1 MKIKQIEA
9 TLSAVIPIASYENLK
24 PSFSI
29 MAELEEGD
37 DVDKSLSHIK
47 DILKTKVEQVSNEAK
62 TDLIKKQNDKIR
74 FYERNGKQ
82 YPSVTSVLGW
92 DIDWRIS
99 EDELMQYGARGTIVH
114 KIIEL
119 YLKEKKWYDPI
130 DIPELEDEVNILMSG
145 SKKLTWKSCSYIK
158 AMENIIEDIELI
170 DTEQAVYN
178 DELLYAGRLDCLCK
192 YKGKLTVLDFKT
204 GTTTDMRQLAAYSI
218 CIPNIEQLVIV
229 PCRPTENKSGV
240 KKPVVC
246 DAIQPEFKKFIYAR
260 SKFRLRFG
268 I

>member
-99 EDELMQYGARGTIVH
+99 EDELMQYAARGTIVH

-130 DIPELEDEVNILMSG
+130 DVLELEDDVAVLMSG
-145 SKKLTWKSCSYIK
+145 SKKLTWKNCSYIK
-158 AMENIIEDIELI
+158 AIETIEKDIELI
-170 DTEQAVYN
+170 STEKAVYN
-178 DELLYAGRLDCLCK
+178 NELLYAGTLDCLCK

-204 GTTTDMRQLAAYSI
+204 GTTTDMRQLAAYATCLSG
-218 CIPNIEQLVIV
+218 IEQTVIV
-229 PCRPTENKSGV
+229 PVGPTENKSGI
-240 KKPVVC
+240 KKPIVSSTIS
-246 DAIQPEFKKFIYAR
+246 AEFKKFIYAR
-260 SKFRLRFG
+260 NKFRERFG
-268 I
+268 V

>member
-1 MKIKQIEA
+1 MKIKEISA
-9 TLSAVIPIASYENLK
+9 SLSAVIPIASYENLR
-24 PSFSI
+24 PSFTI

-37 DVDKSLSHIK
+37 SVDKSLSLIK
-47 DILKTKVEQVSNEAK
+47 DILKNKVEQVGNEAK

-92 DIDWRIS
+92 NIDWKIS
-99 EDELMQYGARGTIVH
+99 EDELTQYGSRGTIVH

-130 DIPELEDEVNILMSG
+130 DVPELEDDVAVLMSG

-158 AMENIIEDIELI
+158 AIEGIEKDIELI
-170 DTEQAVYN
+170 DMEKSVYN
-178 DELLYAGRLDCLCK
+178 DELLYAGRFDCLCK
-192 YKGKLTVLDFKT
+192 YKGKLTVLDFKS
-204 GTTTDMRQLAAYSI
+204 GTTTDMRQLAAYSV
-218 CIPNIEQLVIV
+218 CIPDVEQLVIV
-229 PCRPTENKSGV
+229 PCGPTVNKSGV

-246 DAIQPEFKKFIYAR
+246 DAIQPEFKKFAYAR

>member
-1 MKIKQIEA
+1 MRIKEIA
-9 TLSAVIPIASYENLK
+9 VSLSATIGTGSYENLK
-24 PSFSI
+24 PCI
-29 MAELEEGD
+29 TMGADLTEKD
-37 DVDKSLSHIK
+37 NVDGC
-47 DILKTKVEQVSNEAK
+47 LKMLNNKARTMIDQIENQAK
-62 TDLIKKQNDKIR
+62 TELIARQNSKIR

-130 DIPELEDEVNILMSG
+130 DVPELEDEVNILMSG

-229 PCRPTENKSGV
+229 PCGPTVNKSGV

-260 SKFRLRFG
+260 NKFRSRFG
-268 I
+268 V